1 MCSLGGGFLAYAPL
15 HHSRCRLQS
24 SRSGRR
30 HSGSSAP
37 PPPSPPTCGA
47 GCPTGSR
54 WRTAP
59 SRAPPSARR
68 RRAPRC
74 RPRRRAPRCRRS
86 TTSPREPRARWLP
99 LAAAGFYGHGTFDW
113 AGRARGAWEV
123 RRGATSARGL
133 TRPFNILTK
142 SRNCVPTDRPGVC
155 LMCVCAIKP
164 YSFTYFKKTF
174 SWASSHQASHF
185 SNSRER
191 CVVSNQKLCPPG
203 ADTSGILL

>member
-59 SRAPPSARR
+59 SRAPP
-68 RRAPRC
+68 
-74 RPRRRAPRCRRS
+74 CRRS

-123 RRGATSARGL
+123 RRGATSARGP

-142 SRNCVPTDRPGVC
+142 SRNCVPTEDRPGVC
-155 LMCVCAIKP
+155 LMCVRAIKP
-164 YSFTYFKKTF
+164 YSFTLYFLRPLTLLIE
-174 SWASSHQASHF
+174 AP
-185 SNSRER
+185 ER
-191 CVVSNQKLCPPG
+191 AAKHPG
-203 ADTSGILL
+203 VLHRGCLAVGHI